1 MANKANKTES
11 EFPQGGLALLNGFT
25 PLYQTEQMKQ
35 LTRAVHAQRGPVCL
49 YGLSD
54 TAQKSLHVALLAAED
69 LPFLLVSYGHN
80 QAQNLFDDITGLLPE
95 KRIGFFPA
103 NESFFYD
110 SAAASRDLSNQRLQV
125 LLDLLNHKLDGVV
138 TDIEALML
146 PLLPPDIMT
155 SRQLSIHTGDRL
167 DLKGLMESLVAQGY
181 ERVVTVDTP
190 GSFARRGGIIDIYSA
205 IDPLPVRIELFDDEI
220 DSIRLFDPVN
230 QRSYEPIK
238 QYTLA
243 PGAEFM
249 LIPTAKL
256 HGRKAIAADLA
267 DSLDRLRK
275 SEAPER
281 AKELQQRGDELLR
294 RLDADEIDE
303 RWGPYL
309 PYFYPQTVYL
319 TDYFPEKPLVFL
331 DEPSRLQETA
341 DHRLEEIQEYCLQS
355 FARGEMLRGRL
366 KHLISFNDL
375 LPELSSD
382 RSISM
387 TMMLRRPVWLK
398 PVDVIN
404 NQMKSL
410 PMLRGALPN
419 LISEIERWRKFD
431 YRILILAEDD
441 VRAKQIQELLRE
453 YELESSL
460 TTTAIAPQAGQ
471 ILVQK
476 GFLSEGI
483 EMSSVRFAVLP
494 DSTFFAKIKKRRGKA
509 SAEGRKLRTYHE
521 LSIGDLVVHVNHGIG
536 RYLGVHSLILEGLQ
550 KDYLYI
556 QYAGEDKLYVP
567 VDQIGFVQKY
577 IGNSE
582 NKTQHLNT
590 LNSIEWSRTTSKVKK
605 AVEDMAAD
613 LLRLYAKRQSSLGYA
628 FSQDTVWQQEME
640 ADFLYEETEDQLSCI
655 EVIKQDMEQPRPM
668 ERLLCG
674 DVGFGKTEVAIRAA
688 FKAVADG
695 KQVAVLVPTTVLAQ
709 QHFNTFRERL
719 ANFPINVAL
728 MSRFRNIRENEET
741 IRKLKNRQV
750 DIVIGTHRILSK
762 DIEFADLGLLIIDE
776 EQRFGVAHKEKLKT
790 LKTNVDVL
798 MLSATPIPRTLHMSL
813 IGIRDMSM
821 IETPPENRFP
831 VQTYVMEWNPEL
843 VREAIEREL
852 ERQGQVFVVHNRI
865 AALPVLKDM
874 LEQLVPHARMV
885 IAHGQMAEGK
895 LAETMSD
902 FLDGE
907 YDILI
912 STTIIEA
919 GLDMPNVN
927 TLIVCDADRY
937 GLSQLHQLRGRIG
950 RSNRVGYAYFM
961 YTRDKQLSE
970 VSEKRLVAL
979 KEFCQLGEGYKIA
992 LRDLELRGVGN
1003 LLGAEQHGHVA
1014 SVGFEYYSQMLK
1026 EAVEDL
1032 KGTVTKKKT
1041 EALLELPVD
1050 AFIPT
1055 SYIADTGHKVD
1066 IYRRIQ
1072 AADEAELAEL
1082 VDELIDR
1089 FGDLP
1094 LQVRNLIQIAKLRI
1108 KASACGVSQISYK
1121 PDDVI
1126 ALKVENV
1133 SYTLNEAAL
1142 LVLGMNGHLRHQ
1154 PGKSTPFLLDA
1165 SNLSTSGMLQQ
1176 IEIFLQG
1183 FQRIAKI

>member
-1 MANKANKTES
+1 MLKA
-11 EFPQGGLALLNGFT
+11 FT
-25 PLYQTEQMKQ
+25 PLYQTEQMTQ

-54 TAQKSLHVALLAAED
+54 TAQKSLHVALLAAEE

-80 QAQNLFDDITGLLPE
+80 QAQNLFDDISGLLPD

-138 TDIEALML
+138 TNIEALML
-146 PLLPPDIMT
+146 PLLPPEIMA
-155 SRQLSIHTGDRL
+155 SRQLNIHTGDRL

-190 GSFARRGGIIDIYSA
+190 GSFARRGGIIDIYAA
-205 IDPLPVRIELFDDEI
+205 IDALPVRIELFDDEI

-230 QRSYEPIK
+230 QRSYEPI
-238 QYTLA
+238 QEYTLS
-243 PGAEFM
+243 PGAEFI
-249 LIPTAKL
+249 LTPAAKL

-267 DSLDRLRK
+267 DSLERLRK

-281 AKELQQRGDELLR
+281 AAELQQRVEELLQ
-294 RLDADEIDE
+294 RLDANEIDE

-309 PYFYPQTVYL
+309 PYFYAQTVYL
-319 TDYFPEKPLVFL
+319 TDYFSEKPLVFL
-331 DEPSRLQETA
+331 DEPSRLQEIA

-355 FARGEMLRGRL
+355 FARGEMLHGRL

-387 TMMLRRPVWLK
+387 TMVLRRPVWLK

-410 PMLRGALPN
+410 PMLRGVLPN
-419 LISEIERWRKFD
+419 LISELTRWRKFD
-431 YRILILAEDD
+431 YHILILAEDEA
-441 VRAKQIQELLRE
+441 RAKQIQELLRE

-460 TTTAIAPQAGQ
+460 STAEMPPQAGQ

-476 GFLSEGI
+476 GFISEGI
-483 EMSSVRFAVLP
+483 EMSSIRFTVLP
-494 DSTFFAKIKKRRGKA
+494 DSVFFTKIKKRRGKA

-521 LSIGDLVVHVNHGIG
+521 LNIGDLVVHVNHGIG

-590 LNSIEWSRTTSKVKK
+590 LNSSEWSRTTSKVKK

-613 LLRLYAKRQSSLGYA
+613 LLRLYARRQSGLGYA

-640 ADFLYEETEDQLSCI
+640 DDFLYEETEDQLRCI
-655 EVIKQDMEQPRPM
+655 EEIKQDMEQPRPM

-695 KQVAVLVPTTVLAQ
+695 KQVAILVPTTVLAQ

-728 MSRFRNIRENEET
+728 MSRFRNNRENEET
-741 IRKLKNRQV
+741 IRRLKNRQV

-776 EQRFGVAHKEKLKT
+776 EQRFGVADKEKLKA

-813 IGIRDMSM
+813 IGIRDMST

-852 ERQGQVFVVHNRI
+852 EREGQVFVVHNRI
-865 AALPVLKDM
+865 AALPVLQDM
-874 LEQLVPHARMV
+874 LEQLLPHARMV

-907 YDILI
+907 YDVLI

-1014 SVGFEYYSQMLK
+1014 SVGFEYYSQLLK
-1026 EAVEDL
+1026 EAVEEL
-1032 KGTVTKKKT
+1032 KGSVTKKKT

-1050 AFIPT
+1050 AYIP
-1055 SYIADTGHKVD
+1055 SAYIADTGHKVD
-1066 IYRRIQ
+1066 FYRRIQ

-1089 FGDLP
+1089 FGDMP
-1094 LQVRNLIQIAKLRI
+1094 LQLRNLLQIAKLRVR
-1108 KASACGVSQISYK
+1108 ASACGVSQISYK

-1126 ALKVENV
+1126 AIKTENV
-1133 SYTLNEAAL
+1133 SYSLNDAAL
-1142 LVLGMNGHLRHQ
+1142 LVIGMNGRLRYQ
-1154 PGKSTPFLLDA
+1154 PGKPTPFLLDA

-1183 FQRIAKI
+1183 FQRIAKN